1 MLAKLFTAKNIKKS
15 GYTSATHAEKGF
27 PGQKI
32 PQSQNSYLFQ
42 SIPLLKDLTG
52 FLACLVP
59 FYASFE
65 LAWWRGSPEQRV
77 NLAEGAVVPLGL
89 GSERWNL
96 FSFLRRN
103 STQLCLRFSAPI
115 SRTFAQFSR
124 TASTQPLN
132 SSATY
137 MSKKAFH
144 AIFALQ

>member
-15 GYTSATHAEKGF
+15 GHTSATHAEKGF

-65 LAWWRGSPEQRV
+65 LA
-77 NLAEGAVVPLGL
+77 
-89 GSERWNL
+89 
-96 FSFLRRN
+96 
-103 STQLCLRFSAPI
+103 
-115 SRTFAQFSR
+115 
-124 TASTQPLN
+124 
-132 SSATY
+132 
-137 MSKKAFH
+137 
-144 AIFALQ
+144 